1 MDRKTIT
8 IVLALALI
16 SCFFLPYLKYG
27 TVSAN
32 GFNLLTSKATSG
44 ADKGLLLMKYIWI
57 LIPVAAIM
65 LIVGALNNGNYFL
78 RRSIWA
84 LLPLLTVLLVM
95 AQLFRDTKSIKSG
108 ITISDLSE
116 NFGIGYW
123 ITAGISLVL
132 AFYWPAK
139 KK

>member
-27 TVSAN
+27 SISAN
-32 GFNLLTSKATSG
+32 GFNLLTTKTLGSA
-44 ADKGLLLMKYIWI
+44 AKGLLLLKYVWI

-78 RRSIWA
+78 GRGIWA
-84 LLPLLTVLLVM
+84 LLPLFTVLLVM
-95 AQLFRDTKSIKSG
+95 VQIFRDAKQIKSSVAF
-108 ITISDLSE
+108 SDLSE

-139 KK
+139 KR